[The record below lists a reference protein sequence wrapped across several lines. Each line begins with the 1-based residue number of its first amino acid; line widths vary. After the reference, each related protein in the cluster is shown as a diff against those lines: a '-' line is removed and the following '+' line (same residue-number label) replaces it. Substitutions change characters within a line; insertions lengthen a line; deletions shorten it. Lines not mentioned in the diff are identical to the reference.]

1 MGQLVSGATR
11 DSGYEKNPDYL
22 IRLAPAGLKVEV
34 RLNGHTVAKTEK
46 ALELFEADHA
56 PVLYIP
62 RGDVSS
68 EYVQRSDHSSWC
80 PYKGRASYYAVRTPK
95 GEAEDA
101 AWSYEDPF
109 VQMADIKDMIA
120 FYPDK
125 VEIITE
131 SL

>member
-22 IRLAPAGLKVEV
+22 IRLAPAGLRAEV
-34 RLNGHTVAKTEK
+34 RLNGHVVAKTDK
-46 ALELFEADHA
+46 ALELFESDHA
-56 PVLYIP
+56 PVLYFP
-62 RGDVSS
+62 RESVIS
-68 EYVQRSDHSSWC
+68 EYVQRTDHSSWC
-80 PYKGRASYYAVRTPK
+80 PYKGRASYYAVRTPE
-95 GEAEDA
+95 GEVEDA
-101 AWSYEDPF
+101 GWSYEDPF

-125 VEIITE
+125 VEIVTE

>member
-11 DSGYEKNPDYL
+11 DSGYESNPDYL
-22 IRLAPAGLKVEV
+22 IRLAPAGLKAEV
-34 RLNGHTVAKTEK
+34 RFNGHVIAKTEK

-56 PVLYIP
+56 PVLYFP

-68 EYVQRSDHSSWC
+68 EYVQRTDHSSWC
-80 PYKGRASYYAVRTPK
+80 PYKGRASYYAIRTP
-95 GEAEDA
+95 GAEIVDA

-109 VQMADIKDMIA
+109 VQMADIKDMVA

-125 VEIITE
+125 VEIVTE

>member
-11 DSGYEKNPDYL
+11 DSGYESNPDYL

-46 ALELFEADHA
+46 ALELFESNHA

-62 RGDVSS
+62 RSDVVA
-68 EYVQRSDHSSWC
+68 EYVQRTDHTSWC
-80 PYKGRASYYAVRTPK
+80 PYKGRASYYAVRTPE
-95 GEAEDA
+95 GEVEDA

-109 VQMADIKDMIA
+109 VQMADIQEMVA
-120 FYPDK
+120 FYADK
-125 VEIITE
+125 VEIVTE